1 MLSYGEKLTEKARL
15 RTLPTFEQ
23 PRTVR
28 LKFRKVGNLQYIS
41 HLDLQRTFIRVI
53 NRACIPVWYTKG
65 FNPHAKLVFSTPLS
79 VGAQSEYEFLDLRV
93 DRDMPP
99 EEIMA
104 RLNRELTDELCI
116 TDAYWPKTDFSS
128 IAWASYE
135 IEIHTAGASEEMAQ
149 AWTETLTTSPL
160 NLIKRTKS
168 GEKEVDIVPLIRSVS
183 AAFDPA
189 TGNIRIL
196 AVLRAL
202 STEFL
207 NPEMLITGLKQKNGI
222 LCGDPAEE
230 WYTIL
235 RTAVMT
241 ENGEMFR

>member
-15 RTLPTFEQ
+15 RTLPTLEQ

-28 LKFRKVGNLQYIS
+28 LQFRKVGNLQYIS

-116 TDAYWPKTDFSS
+116 TDAYLPKTDFSS

-135 IEIHTAGASEEMAQ
+135 IEIHTAGASAELAEAMVQ
-149 AWTETLTTSPL
+149 TLTTSPL
-160 NLIKRTKS
+160 NLTKRTKS

-183 AAFDPA
+183 AVFDPT
-189 TGNIRIL
+189 TGNICL
-196 AVLRAL
+196 SAVLRAL

-207 NPEMLITGLKQKNGI
+207 NPEMLITGLKQKNEI
-222 LCGDPAEE
+222 LGGNPAEE

-235 RTAVMT
+235 RTGVMT
-241 ENGEMFR
+241 ENGELFR

>member
-15 RTLPTFEQ
+15 RTLPELER
-23 PRTVR
+23 PYTVR
-28 LKFRKVGNLQYIS
+28 LKFKKVGNLQYIS

-79 VGAQSEYEFLDLRV
+79 VGAQSVYEFLDLRM
-93 DRDMPP
+93 DRDMPC

-116 TDAYWPKTDFSS
+116 TEAYLPTTDFSS

-135 IEIHTAGASEEMAQ
+135 YEIRTDGASAELARVLEQ
-149 AWTETLTTSPL
+149 TLTTSPL
-160 NLIKRTKS
+160 YLIKRTKS
-168 GEKEVDIVPLIRSVS
+168 GEKEVDIVPMIQSVS
-183 AAFDPA
+183 VTFDDKAETLRMQA
-189 TGNIRIL
+189 T
-196 AVLRAL
+196 LRAL

-222 LCGDPAEE
+222 LTGNPAEE
-230 WYTIL
+230 WYTIM

-241 ENGEMFR
+241 ENGELFR

>member
-93 DRDMPP
+93 DRDMSP

-116 TDAYWPKTDFSS
+116 TDAYWPKTDFAS

-135 IEIHTAGASEEMAQ
+135 IEIHTTGASEEMAE
-149 AWTETLTTSPL
+149 TMVKTLTTSPL

-168 GEKEVDIVPLIRSVS
+168 GEKEVDIVPLIQSVS
-183 AAFDPA
+183 ATFDPT
-189 TGNIRIL
+189 TGNIRL
-196 AVLRAL
+196 SAVLRAL

-222 LCGDPAEE
+222 LGGNPAEE